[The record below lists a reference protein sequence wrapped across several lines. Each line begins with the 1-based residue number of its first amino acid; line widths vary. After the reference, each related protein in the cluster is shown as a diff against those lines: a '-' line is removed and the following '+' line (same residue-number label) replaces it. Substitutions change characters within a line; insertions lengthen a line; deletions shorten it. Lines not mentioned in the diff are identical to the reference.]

1 MSKTKTYYTN
11 EVEKKVDDIKDKLV
25 NNEMSLDDAANKL
38 ENIENISLVT
48 DMSDFDEMAYLLKH
62 GD

>member
-1 MSKTKTYYTN
+1 MSKTKQYFTDQ
-11 EVEKKVDDIKDKLV
+11 VEKQVDDIKDKLV

-38 ENIENISLVT
+38 ENIDNLGLVCDST
-48 DMSDFDEMAYLLKH
+48 DYDELAYFLKF

>member
-1 MSKTKTYYTN
+1 MSKTKQYFTDQ
-11 EVEKKVDDIKDKLV
+11 VEKQVDDIKDKLV

-38 ENIENISLVT
+38 ENIDNLGLVCDST
-48 DMSDFDEMAYLLKH
+48 DYDELAYLLKF

>member
-38 ENIENISLVT
+38 ENIENIGLVT
-48 DMSDFDEMAYLLKH
+48 DMIDFDEMAYFLKH

>member
-38 ENIENISLVT
+38 ENIDNLGLVCDST
-48 DMSDFDEMAYLLKH
+48 DYDELAYLLKF

>member
-1 MSKTKTYYTN
+1 MSKTKQYFTDQ
-11 EVEKKVDDIKDKLV
+11 VEKQVDDIKDKLV

-38 ENIENISLVT
+38 ENIDNLGLVCDST
-48 DMSDFDEMAYLLKH
+48 DYDELAYTLKY